1 MKKTLYHKISRG
13 IKGISER
20 YGLIIFITALLCST
34 TLPAKA
40 AEEKGGELN
49 VYEMVF
55 GHIEDAYEWHI
66 TDIGETSLRIPLP
79 IIVHDERGWHT
90 FMSSRVENGATYDG
104 FYISKEGTNSG
115 KIVTRD
121 NNGNE
126 IRSVDIS
133 ITKNVLALLIN
144 SAVLLI
150 IMLKCASWY
159 KKREVDKSVPRGG
172 VGAIE
177 ALTVMIYDDV
187 IKSGVGENYKKFAPY
202 LLTAFF
208 FILTNNLMGL
218 IPFFPGGANVT
229 GNIAVTMVL
238 AICTFLLT
246 NIYGSREYWKDIF
259 WPDVPSW
266 LKVPVPLMPFIEFIG
281 VFTKPFALMIRL
293 FANIMAGHAAILS
306 LVAIIFITVKSG
318 AIINGSMSFL
328 AIIFGIFMDALEILV
343 AFIQAYVFTMLSSVF
358 IGLAQAKPATEKK
371 K

>member
-79 IIVHDERGWHT
+79 IIVHDERGWHI

-126 IRSVDIS
+126 IRPVDIS

-187 IKSGVGENYKKFAPY
+187 IKSGGFRIGPGEIENILLEHPAVIECSVIGIPDRLRGQAIKAFVVLSDKAEASDKLRNEIKEFCNTRLAEYKWIRHIELSEELPKTISGKIRRSE
-202 LLTAFF
+202 LRNNAF
-208 FILTNNLMGL
+208 
-218 IPFFPGGANVT
+218 
-229 GNIAVTMVL
+229 
-238 AICTFLLT
+238 
-246 NIYGSREYWKDIF
+246 
-259 WPDVPSW
+259 
-266 LKVPVPLMPFIEFIG
+266 
-281 VFTKPFALMIRL
+281 
-293 FANIMAGHAAILS
+293 
-306 LVAIIFITVKSG
+306 
-318 AIINGSMSFL
+318 
-328 AIIFGIFMDALEILV
+328 
-343 AFIQAYVFTMLSSVF
+343 
-358 IGLAQAKPATEKK
+358 
-371 K
+371 